1 MQAPQQAG
9 CNPDLGLFR
18 ILDHDAFAQE
28 KNLEVKFEVYH
39 FRFHNF
45 GMFKGPVAGNFF
57 RTGYA
62 GKTTDNI
69 LCYFTR
75 CRDSFFPAKI
85 EGVNTGETCG
95 NVMEEEAEDN
105 EAQTGEYERVL
116 L

>member
-1 MQAPQQAG
+1 M
-9 CNPDLGLFR
+9 
-18 ILDHDAFAQE
+18 
-28 KNLEVKFEVYH
+28 
-39 FRFHNF
+39 
-45 GMFKGPVAGNFF
+45 AGNFF

-95 NVMEEEAEDN
+95 NVMEEEADKKEVLR
-105 EAQTGEYERVL
+105 RVIHL
-116 L
+116 VGLRFYLCPLWRPSKWFIQVNLTQ

>member
-1 MQAPQQAG
+1 
-9 CNPDLGLFR
+9 
-18 ILDHDAFAQE
+18 
-28 KNLEVKFEVYH
+28 
-39 FRFHNF
+39 
-45 GMFKGPVAGNFF
+45 MFKGPVAGNFF

-95 NVMEEEAEDN
+95 NVMEEE
-105 EAQTGEYERVL
+105 EADDKEVETGQYERVL